1 MCEAIRM
8 RLCACAWKG
17 HGVTHSVAENFDLL
31 LSDGLGIKELSNHLV
46 DIHQRTG
53 ENGRKKEKKKVR
65 EEENAKNQSLR
76 QHQKDRLETQRK
88 AKKKGGKK
96 ETRVLFTQ
104 KEKD

>member
-1 MCEAIRM
+1 MT
-8 RLCACAWKG
+8 
-17 HGVTHSVAENFDLL
+17 HGVAENFDLL

-53 ENGRKKEKKKVR
+53 ENGRKEERKKVR

-88 AKKKGGKK
+88 AKKKKGGKK

>member
-53 ENGRKKEKKKVR
+53 ENGRKKEKKKSERRRKRQESVTQTTPER
-65 EEENAKNQSLR
+65 QIGNAKES
-76 QHQKDRLETQRK
+76 
-88 AKKKGGKK
+88 KKKGGKK